1 MTKRAD
7 DHRVK
12 DTRLICSSVP
22 QRDAETNSRK
32 KLVNALEVRATVDSS
47 AIYSANPQLGLNHS
61 LWESN
66 SPFRRSLYCVHTHFD
81 CFLLSLFLQN

>member
-1 MTKRAD
+1 MFSSRSPTYRNKLREEAGGCTGG
-7 DHRVK
+7 HR
-12 DTRLICSSVP
+12 
-22 QRDAETNSRK
+22 
-32 KLVNALEVRATVDSS
+32 S

-66 SPFRRSLYCVHTHFD
+66 SPFHRSLYCVHTHFD